1 MITQEDILKV
11 VEYLSQQSKKESQF
25 DSRSQID
32 DNDVFTFLDAKGNTY
47 TNCKIKVSDLKKYI
61 GSGDYENFSIYIDP
75 ETYHWIIN
83 GVDTGVIAKGE
94 KGEPGVQGEQGEQGL
109 SGTNGING
117 DVYLKKFTKTNSV
130 DEIPYFNS
138 ASYNPGSAWSSALP
152 SYTAGQA
159 VWEIVARV
167 NSGKLIENWSGPVL
181 LTGIPGLDGGSAST
195 PDWNLSLFAQS
206 NIKPS
211 APTDTKPESYT
222 EDSYWKPYPT
232 NSTGSWWQCVC
243 IVDGPRNYIKQFG
256 EVVPLTGQDGKYTEF
271 RFAKSKLY
279 LTPPD
284 FYPEYRNPNAYGKN
298 DWTTQMPEIEGDYKY
313 IWMIQAVINS
323 DDSLAQEWSYP
334 VCITVPG
341 PIGDSGPAGEGV
353 DGLDG
358 IPGVNMEFR
367 FMIGTKYAPKNSWTT
382 TMPTM
387 RTPTG
392 WDLNTP
398 IPTEEFPYIWF
409 IQARIVFENNDD
421 TIGSLGTGKWST
433 PARLSGLNGEKG
445 DTGRTGQ
452 IIYPAGIYSTD
463 VLYTLDDYKA
473 PYVYDPNDKNYYV
486 LNVNSWRGSSQKDGN
501 KLPSEHVSNGGDSW
515 VKFEKFDAVYAK
527 VGIIANGLIGSAV
540 FNGDYMFSQIG
551 VRLNR
556 QGVKSTSPLYEE
568 FIAETADRVFIGD
581 IPREKFIPNILFDLK
596 KGRAWFGA
604 GETLMYEDGSIAT
617 GYFAS
622 KYDIVHDSDYVN
634 TGNIPSI
641 KSLNTLYLQTTCKI
655 TDETRYHIS
664 LDINDKCINQKGVW
678 YHGVICLEGH
688 SGCSVMLYINPN
700 KYSCAYD
707 PFNAADYCYAL
718 TGIEPF
724 EYLFKWTGGTSDNM
738 TGDLIL
744 LNPHYRSEI
753 IGDSHLKPT
762 AERILNL
769 ENTIISL
776 ENTIISLE
784 NNLVS
789 HDSALSDL
797 ESRVQSLENNQ
808 DK

>member
-32 DNDVFTFLDAKGNTY
+32 DNDVFTFLDANGNTY

-61 GSGDYENFSIYIDP
+61 GSGDNENFSIYIDP

-83 GVDTGVIAKGE
+83 GVDTGVRAKGE
-94 KGEPGVQGEQGEQGL
+94 QGEQGVQGEQGL

-130 DEIPYFNS
+130 NEIPYFDS
-138 ASYNPGSAWSSALP
+138 TSYNPGSAWSSALP
-152 SYTAGQA
+152 SYNAGQA

-181 LTGIPGLDGGSAST
+181 LTGIPGLDGGEAST

-206 NIKPS
+206 NVKPS
-211 APTDTKPESYT
+211 APTYTEPESYT

-232 NSTGSWWQCVC
+232 NSNSNWWQCNC

-271 RFAKSKLY
+271 RFAKSNSY

-353 DGLDG
+353 NGLDG

-367 FMIGTKYAPKNSWTT
+367 FMIGTKDAPKNSWTNI
-382 TMPTM
+382 MYTM

-421 TIGSLGTGKWST
+421 TTGSLETGKWST

-486 LNVNSWRGSSQKDGN
+486 LNVNSWRGSLQSNGN

-540 FNGDYMFSQIG
+540 FNGDYMFSQMG
-551 VRLNR
+551 VRFSR
-556 QGVKSTSPLYEE
+556 QGVKSKSTKYEE
-568 FIAETADRVFIGD
+568 FTTDIADNIFGGD
-581 IPREKFIPNILFDLK
+581 FLVEKFIPNILIDLNN
-596 KGRAWFGA
+596 GRAWFGA
-604 GETLMYEDGSIAT
+604 GETLIYEDGSIAT

-622 KYDIVHDSDYVN
+622 KYN
-634 TGNIPSI
+634 TIDDTGYNSGVRAEVTH
-641 KSLNTLYLQTTCKI
+641 LNTIYKQYTNKTVFE
-655 TDETRYHIS
+655 DSGSYHII
-664 LDINDKCINQKGVW
+664 LNIKDTAINQTGVW
-678 YHGVICLEGH
+678 YHGVICLEGQD
-688 SGCSVMLYINPN
+688 SRGVMLYVNPS
-700 KYSCAYD
+700 KYSHTPSNKAT
-707 PFNAADYCYAL
+707 DYCYAI
-718 TGIEPF
+718 TGLEPF

-738 TGDLIL
+738 TGEFIPLT
-744 LNPHYRSEI
+744 PHYREELI
-753 IGDSHLKPT
+753 KAKETEYTLTPLW
-762 AERILNL
+762 EQFNYL
-769 ENTIISL
+769 EQRM
-776 ENTIISLE
+776 
-784 NNLVS
+784 
-789 HDSALSDL
+789 DQL
-797 ESRVQSLENNQ
+797 ESWAWAEMEDLRNIVNQ
-808 DK
+808 LDKNK